1 MNAELADDD
10 SCAERMELDA
20 LALIKELTAEN
31 DAWQKQL
38 ISQKEISDKAYYEL
52 ACEVENLRADNA
64 RYEAEN
70 NAQFDKW
77 LKLEEAT
84 KRHHEELFQEA
95 KIAVKEDTVR
105 KMQER
110 FKMHFGTYVIGYKI
124 PLTEAL
130 KVVNQIAKDML
141 EGEK

>member
-1 MNAELADDD
+1 MSELNREQIIKALTMCWDTTCTDCEFNDNCGGLWQVLENAI
-10 SCAERMELDA
+10 S
-20 LALIKELTAEN
+20 LIKEFTKEVEDLKAIAEQY
-31 DAWQKQL
+31 QKQ
-38 ISQKEISDKAYYEL
+38 
-52 ACEVENLRADNA
+52 
-64 RYEAEN
+64 
-70 NAQFDKW
+70 F
-77 LKLEEAT
+77 EEA
-84 KRHHEELFQEA
+84 
-95 KIAVKEDTVR
+95 KEDTVR